1 MPLTASRRVSSR
13 FFTSNDRG
21 SEPSSDGEPYGDSEP
36 CGDGDN
42 DDNLDR
48 IKAILKNY
56 NTKS

>member
-21 SEPSSDGEPYGDSEP
+21 SEPSSDGEP
-36 CGDGDN
+36 CGDGD
-42 DDNLDR
+42 DDDDLDR
-48 IKAILKNY
+48 IEAILKNY